1 MRRSLAVA
9 ALGLAVLTGCGSQ
22 TGGGPQISATSAPTS
37 QAPAAAAELKSA
49 AEVSGVMAKKLEE
62 LKSFRATMSGTNAG
76 QPTSATMAL
85 ELVSPGTFNIET
97 TTEVQPG
104 KKMRILILQEA
115 IFIETPAGEPEPE
128 PGKPWV
134 KLPGDNPMSKLF
146 AQIGKMADPSQS
158 ARMAGM
164 GELTAAAPDGDNTR
178 YTIKIDMSKAMA
190 TPEMEKILEEMV
202 SGIAGGTSGADPKA
216 ALEAMKKSL
225 AGVVM
230 TYDVWIDGQGLPT
243 KVATKMPA
251 AGAEQNIEMTFSD
264 WGKVPP
270 ITAPPAD
277 KVSSVNP
284 FQQ

>member
-1 MRRSLAVA
+1 M
-9 ALGLAVLTGCGSQ
+9 
-22 TGGGPQISATSAPTS
+22 
-37 QAPAAAAELKSA
+37 AAAELKSA
-49 AEVSGVMAKKLEE
+49 AEVSGVMARKLEE

-76 QPTSATMAL
+76 QPTSASMAL

-115 IFIETPAGEPEPE
+115 IYIETPAGEPEPE

-134 KLPGDNPMSKLF
+134 KLPADNPMSKLF
-146 AQIGKMADPSQS
+146 SQIGKMADPSQS
-158 ARMAGM
+158 ARMAGV
-164 GELTAAAPDGDNTR
+164 GELTAAAPDGDDTR

-202 SGIAGGTSGADPKA
+202 GGVAGGTSGADPKA

-243 KVATKMPA
+243 KVATRMPM

-277 KVSSVNP
+277 RISSVNP